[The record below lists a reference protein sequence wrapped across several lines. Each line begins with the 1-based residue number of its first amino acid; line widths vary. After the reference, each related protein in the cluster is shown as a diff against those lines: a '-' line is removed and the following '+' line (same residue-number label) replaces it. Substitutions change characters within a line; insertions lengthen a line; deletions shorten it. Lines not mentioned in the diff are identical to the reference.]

1 MMGLRL
7 SAGIGRARFKAVVGR
22 EIEETLAPSRMV
34 PLVEAGFLELD
45 EFGLRATAEGR
56 QRLDALLPRLLSA

>member
-7 SAGIGRARFKAVVGR
+7 SAGIGRARFRAVVGR
-22 EIEETLAPSRMV
+22 EIEETLPPSRLA

-45 EFGLRATAEGR
+45 ELGLRATDEGR
-56 QRLDALLPRLLSA
+56 QRLNALLPRLLS

>member
-22 EIEETLAPSRMV
+22 EIEETVAPSRLAQ
-34 PLVEAGFLELD
+34 LVEAGFLEFD

-56 QRLDALLPRLLSA
+56 QRLNAVLSRLLA